1 MEQQET
7 EKASKPYRPY
17 GADIKETRPY
27 SPCRAACPAHTDVQA
42 YVGLIA
48 QGRYTEA
55 FEVITSVNPIAS
67 VCSMICHHPCEQACR
82 RCTIDEPLAVRH
94 LKRFAI
100 EKSLDYRRGKR
111 KLAQKTKGKSIGI
124 IGSGPSGLTA
134 ANDLANFG
142 YSVTIYER
150 HPVLG
155 GMLASAIPPYRLP
168 REVLQ
173 EDIDDVTTKGIEVK
187 TNCEIGK
194 DVRLE
199 ELAKKH
205 DAVLIAIGLSQ
216 SRSLNIPGVEGP
228 GVLLAIPF
236 LEDVAFGRKAKLG
249 SNVLVIGGG
258 NVAMDVAR
266 TARRLGVKNV
276 SMVCLESAEEMP
288 AWKWEVDEA
297 VEEGIAIN
305 HRWGPRA
312 VRREKGKVSGLE
324 VVKVKS
330 VFDQS
335 GRFNPAFDNDLTSF
349 IEADTIIITIG
360 QMSNFSF
367 LKNSQVKLDE
377 RGRVE
382 WNPATQMSGAQG
394 VFVSGEVVTG
404 PGSAIAAVANG
415 HRAALAIHLYCQG
428 ESIEGKLP
436 AQEKEKIAQMPEDV
450 IEKINKE
457 PRLRIKHLAPEV
469 RCDTMVHFEIGY
481 DEEEALREAGR
492 CRGCGSGAVVD
503 QKKCMACLTCQRVC
517 PYGAPVVTSVSEI
530 RPEYCQAC
538 GLCAPE
544 CPGQAISM
552 VSYDVKEIRNTLPQV
567 VGKIDPNRQEP
578 VIVAF
583 MCTHHVGVTGFDVP
597 KNVRTV
603 PVHCTSRIDVLD
615 LLKAFES
622 GADGV
627 AVVRCSDGAC
637 KYRGIDHRVKARVK
651 RGQDLLGVIGIE
663 PGRLGILSAAVGN
676 GSNPYATV
684 CADFSLEI
692 EKMGLREVKELF
704 T

>member
-1 MEQQET
+1 MAPAKTEET
-7 EKASKPYRPY
+7 AKPYRPY

-27 SPCRAACPAHTDVQA
+27 SPCRAACPAHTDVQG

-55 FEVITSVNPIAS
+55 FEVITAPNPIAS

-82 RCTIDEPLAVRH
+82 RCAVDEPLAVRH
-94 LKRFAI
+94 LKRFAV
-100 EKSLDYRRGKR
+100 EKSLDYRRAKR
-111 KLAQKTKGKSIGI
+111 KLVKKTKGKSIAI

-134 ANDLANFG
+134 ARDLADFG

-168 REVLQ
+168 REMLK
-173 EDIDDVTTKGIEVK
+173 EDIDDVISRGIEVK
-187 TNCEIGK
+187 TKCEIGK
-194 DVRLE
+194 DVKLD
-199 ELAKKH
+199 ELTKKH
-205 DAVLIAIGLSQ
+205 DAVLIAIGLSL
-216 SRSLNIPGVEGP
+216 SRSLPIPGVDGP

-236 LEDVAFGRKAKLG
+236 LEDVAFDRKPKLG
-249 SNVLVIGGG
+249 KKVLVIGGG

-266 TARRLGVKNV
+266 SCRRLGVKDV

-297 VEEGIAIN
+297 VEENVKIN
-305 HRWGPRA
+305 HRWGPKA
-312 VRREKGKVSGLE
+312 VKRDGNRVLGLE
-324 VVKVKS
+324 VKKVKS
-330 VFDQS
+330 VFDAN
-335 GRFNPAFDNDLTSF
+335 GRFNPAYDENQTTLL
-349 IEADTIIITIG
+349 EADTIIITIG
-360 QMSNFSF
+360 QMSNLSF
-367 LKNSQVKLDE
+367 LKNSAVKVDE

-382 WNPATQMSGAQG
+382 WDQATQMSSAKG

-415 HRAALAIHLYCQG
+415 HRAALAMHLYCQG
-428 ESIEGKLP
+428 EAIEGKLP
-436 AQEKEKIAQMPEDV
+436 VQEKEKIAEMPAEV
-450 IEKINKE
+450 AEKISKQ
-457 PRLRIKHLAPEV
+457 PRLKIKHLAPEV

-481 DEEEALREAGR
+481 DETEALKEAGR
-492 CRGCGSGAVVD
+492 CRGCGGGAVVD
-503 QKKCMACLTCQRVC
+503 PKKCMACLTCMRIC

-552 VSYDVKEIRNTLPQV
+552 VSYDVREVRNTLPVV
-567 VGKIDPNRQEP
+567 VGKADPKRQEP
-578 VIVAF
+578 LIVAF
-583 MCTHHVGVTGFDVP
+583 MCTHHVGVLGFDVP
-597 KNVRTV
+597 KNVKTV

-615 LLKAFES
+615 LLKAVES

-627 AVVRCSDGAC
+627 AVVRCNDGTC
-637 KYRGIDHRVKARVK
+637 KYKDIAPRVNARVK
-651 RGQDLLGVIGIE
+651 RGQELIKALGME
-663 PGRLGILSAAVGN
+663 PGRIEILSASSGN
-676 GSNPYATV
+676 GGNPYAAV
-684 CADFSLEI
+684 CAEFSE
-692 EKMGLREVKELF
+692 RVKKIGMRNAK
-704 T
+704 